1 MDTYFKPAVVKKG
14 NKFWVSL
21 ILIGLTLIIYLQ
33 TVNFEFVVFD
43 DGLYVTDNH
52 EIQAPVNLK
61 SFFWAFTTTQAAN
74 WHPLT
79 WLSYLLDFQLFG
91 LNAGGYHLTSVLF
104 HLTNTVLLF
113 LLLDKFSG
121 RLWPSA
127 LTAALFAV
135 HPLHVE
141 SVAWISERKDVISG
155 FFWILTLGA
164 YGYYVKRPGLLK
176 YLIVL
181 VLFLAGLMAKPM
193 VVTLPCVMLLLDF
206 WPLGRCS
213 SWFPINGEGVKRE
226 DSLGSGNQGQPV
238 AALIVEKVPF
248 FLLAV
253 ASSVMTFYAQQRVGA
268 VDQIIPLTTRFSNAL
283 ISYVTYLL
291 KMFWPVNLSIF
302 YPYPAF
308 LPVWQ
313 ILGSGFILVL
323 VSIGVFWNWKRYPYL
338 VFGWLWYLGTLVP
351 VIGLIQVG
359 SQAMA
364 DRYTY
369 IPLIGLFIMIAFAIP
384 ELLAKWPYRKVVLS
398 VAAILWLLV
407 LTTLAWKQTT
417 CWENSI
423 SLFQQALKVSAG
435 NFKAHDML
443 GLALTEQGKLDQA
456 IFHLRES
463 IRIKPNYGSAY
474 NNLGRAL
481 EKKGEWAEAQAQYLK
496 ALKVQEFPEAH
507 YNLGIVM
514 LQQGKLETAVFHFQ
528 SAVRINTNY
537 AEAYNNLGVT
547 LYQQGKTQEA
557 INHFSKALKIKP
569 FFLEAHYNLGTVLSD
584 TGRFDE
590 AIEHFQEALKIQP
603 DYARAY
609 NNLGLA
615 QAQKGRIDDAIAS
628 FQRALN
634 HNPASP
640 ETRENLKKW
649 LLRRGKER

>member
-1 MDTYFKPAVVKKG
+1 MGTNFKPAVVKKG
-14 NKFWVSL
+14 YKLGVSL
-21 ILIGLTLIIYLQ
+21 ILIGLTLFIYLQ
-33 TVNFEFVVFD
+33 TANFGFVVFD

-52 EIQAPVNLK
+52 EIQAPINLK

-104 HLTNTVLLF
+104 HLTNSVLLF
-113 LLLDKFSG
+113 LFFEKMTGS
-121 RLWPSA
+121 LWPSA

-164 YGYYVKRPGLLK
+164 YGFYVKRPALLR
-176 YLIVL
+176 YLMVL

-213 SWFPINGEGVKRE
+213 SWLPKNRGGTKTG
-226 DSLGSGNQGQPV
+226 DSFSFDNQGMSV
-238 AALIVEKVPF
+238 AALILEKAPF
-248 FLLAV
+248 FMLAA
-253 ASSVMTFYAQQRVGA
+253 ASSAMTFYAQQSVGA
-268 VDQIIPLTTRFSNAL
+268 VNLIIPFTTRFSNAL
-283 ISYVTYLL
+283 ISYGTYLIHL
-291 KMFWPVNLSIF
+291 FWPENLSIF

-308 LPVWQ
+308 LPIWQ
-313 ILGSGFILVL
+313 IMGSGLILVL
-323 VSIGVFWNWKRYPYL
+323 ISIGVFWNWKQYPYL
-338 VFGWLWYLGTLVP
+338 VVGWLWYLGTLVP

-369 IPLIGLFIMIAFAIP
+369 IPLIGLFIMTSWAIP
-384 ELLAKWPYRKVVLS
+384 ELLAKWHYRKVVLS
-398 VAAILWLLV
+398 GAAMIWLLA

-423 SLFQQALKVSAG
+423 SLFQQALRVSAG

-456 IFHLRES
+456 IFHLQES

-474 NNLGRAL
+474 NNLGRTL

-514 LQQGKLETAVFHFQ
+514 LQQGKLETAVSHFQ
-528 SAVRINTNY
+528 SALRINTNY

-547 LYQQGKTQEA
+547 LYQQGKSPEA
-557 INHFSKALKIKP
+557 INHFNKALKIKP
-569 FFLEAHYNLGTVLSD
+569 FFLEAHYNLGTVLND

-590 AIEHFQEALKIQP
+590 AIEHFQEALRIQP
-603 DYARAY
+603 AYARAY

-615 QAQKGRIDDAIAS
+615 QARKGRIDEAIAS
-628 FQRALN
+628 FQRGLD
-634 HNPASP
+634 HNPVSP
-640 ETRENLKKW
+640 EIRENLKKW